1 MNDPSIVFN
10 MKKKKEWRKKKGSGV
25 LDERGMKKK
34 KKLTAVESRDS
45 DRKRNTPMIIGPR
58 FRFLFSRK
66 LKRPSHP
73 ETRTT
78 KTLFSTEQ
86 MSTVTHTHTHT
97 PSAIRRVPG
106 WPTQHTLRLLSF
118 DFKHTPTQTTSFK
131 YKIMCVSK
139 CIRDTGL
146 PSWQTH
152 NTPTRD
158 TH

>member
-10 MKKKKEWRKKKGSGV
+10 KKKKKSDARKKGV
-25 LDERGMKKK
+25 ACWMNEEWKKK

-78 KTLFSTEQ
+78 KTLFSMEQ

-106 WPTQHTLRLLSF
+106 WPTQHTLRLWSF

-131 YKIMCVSK
+131 YKIMCASK